1 MSDFGFMI
9 NEIPIIAQTDSLT
22 NKFTHKNSQ
31 NSLIQNNLDI
41 IDQQNYN
48 SNEYI

>member
-31 NSLIQNNLDI
+31 NSFSLFNLNNLL
-41 IDQQNYN
+41 
-48 SNEYI
+48 